1 MTVDYTSIAANSALM
16 ATILTPVLSYINSD
30 IQTYFLDL
38 LAVPFVIFL
47 ITALTGAVWP
57 SDLTVA
63 LFVIGVAAEIVLYV
77 MMAIEQYYYRKFS
90 VV

>member
-1 MTVDYTSIAANSALM
+1 
-16 ATILTPVLSYINSD
+16 
-30 IQTYFLDL
+30 
-38 LAVPFVIFL
+38 VIFL

-63 LFVIGVAAEIVLYV
+63 LFVIGVAAEILLYV